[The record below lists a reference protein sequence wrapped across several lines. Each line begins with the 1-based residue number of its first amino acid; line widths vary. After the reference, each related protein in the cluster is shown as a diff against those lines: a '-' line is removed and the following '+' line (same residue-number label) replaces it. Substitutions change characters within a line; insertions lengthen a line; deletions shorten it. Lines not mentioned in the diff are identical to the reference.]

1 MITQKQ
7 YDKIEAVLLHFLSI
21 HEAAA
26 VYGMIF
32 SSETEDNPYTKEDIL
47 DYIRWCHDRYLQDED
62 TQFESWLA
70 ERGRL
75 CTLYVFHGSLSVIQ
89 LLEDSEF
96 EKTITEAFEA
106 SLGQEQILTMA
117 RERLKEKGVDWQYD
131 LNLEMQD
138 FEGKDNFEKE
148 IDQYLDN
155 FERWH
160 NFEEEDLSGNA
171 QGFTSFSRR
180 AIAQNQE

>member
-1 MITQKQ
+1 MITQKE
-7 YDKIEAVLLHFLSI
+7 YDKIEAVLLNFLSI

-32 SSETEDNPYTKEDIL
+32 SSKTEDNPYTKEDIL
-47 DYIRWCHDRYLQDED
+47 DYIRWCHERYLQDEN
-62 TQFESWLA
+62 TMFESWLA
-70 ERGRL
+70 EKGKL
-75 CTLYVFHGSLSVIQ
+75 CTLYIFHGSLSVIQ

-106 SLGQEQILTMA
+106 RLSQELVLA
-117 RERLKEKGVDWQYD
+117 KAHERLKEKGVDWQYD

-160 NFEEEDLSGNA
+160 NFEEKDLSGNA
-171 QGFTSFSRR
+171 QGFTSFSRQ
-180 AIAQNQE
+180 AIAENKE